1 VLKVYLILDGLKLV
15 VKMKPWPM
23 IALILIV
30 VATVGVALYYARE
43 ATIMSTPSLCRDPN
57 NIRSHVYNPAR
68 LQTVKDCITVSGIV
82 NNVIVE
88 DDGDYHVW
96 FHVDPQYA
104 SLPNSANND
113 YHQGDLLAE
122 IICATTVNQQ
132 DAVLA
137 CDNYSNQILIPGNNR
152 NITVTGPYVLD
163 SVHGWME
170 VHPVYSLSIS

>member
-1 VLKVYLILDGLKLV
+1 MKAWPIVALVLV
-15 VKMKPWPM
+15 V
-23 IALILIV
+23 
-30 VATVGVALYYARE
+30 VAAVGTAIYYARE
-43 ATIMSTPSLCRDPN
+43 ASMGTPSLCRDPN
-57 NIRSHVYNPAR
+57 NISSHVYNPAR

-82 NNVIVE
+82 SNVIAE

-113 YHQGDLLAE
+113 YRQGDLLAE
-122 IICATTVNQQ
+122 IICATTITQS

-137 CDNYSNQILIPGNNR
+137 CENYTNQILPIPNSNQ

-163 SVHGWME
+163 NVHGWME
-170 VHPVYSLSIS
+170 VHPVYSLSFS

>member
-1 VLKVYLILDGLKLV
+1 MF
-15 VKMKPWPM
+15 KMKPWPI

-30 VATVGVALYYARE
+30 VASVGAAIYYERE
-43 ATIMSTPSLCRDPN
+43 ASIMGTPSLCRDPN
-57 NIRSHVYNPAR
+57 NISSHVYNPAR
-68 LQTVKDCITVSGIV
+68 LQTVKDCVTVSGIV
-82 NNVIVE
+82 NNVIAE

-113 YHQGDLLAE
+113 SRQGDLLAE
-122 IICATTVNQQ
+122 IICATAISQQ

-137 CDNYSNQILIPGNNR
+137 CENYTNQILPIPSANQ

-163 SVHGWME
+163 NVHGWME
-170 VHPVYSLSIS
+170 VHPVYSLSVS

>member
-1 VLKVYLILDGLKLV
+1 M
-15 VKMKPWPM
+15 VKMNQWPI

-30 VATVGVALYYARE
+30 VSSVGTTVYYVWE
-43 ATIMSTPSLCRDPN
+43 ASIMGTPSLCRDPN
-57 NIRSHVYNPAR
+57 NISSHVYNPAR
-68 LQTVKDCITVSGIV
+68 LQTVRDCITVSGMV

-104 SLPNSANND
+104 SLPNNANND

-122 IICATTVNQQ
+122 IICATTITQQ

-137 CDNYSNQILIPGNNR
+137 CENYTNQILPIPNSNQ

-163 SVHGWME
+163 NVHGWME
-170 VHPVYSLSIS
+170 VHPVYFLSIS